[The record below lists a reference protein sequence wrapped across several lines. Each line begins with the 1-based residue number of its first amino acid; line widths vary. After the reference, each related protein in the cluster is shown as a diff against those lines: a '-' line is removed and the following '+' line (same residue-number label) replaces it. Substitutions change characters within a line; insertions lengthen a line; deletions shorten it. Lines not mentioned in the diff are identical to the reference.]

1 MITTVNPCVVVKD
14 GVCDFGP
21 RYIFA
26 VSRHNTLKH
35 GGFGH
40 RLFFTEKFVCS
51 CMVSF
56 VMTTSSLLLCALLH
70 TMLCCSLPYA
80 LAHFRSSSVLS
91 STIFPCRTSDVVR
104 TSDDPNPKPAQYLR
118 TSVIFRTSDILTAHS
133 ARFPVSLVSDVRP
146 LSDVRHIGTSDVR
159 TTSDVRNL
167 AAYKV

>member
-1 MITTVNPCVVVKD
+1 MEYVTLD
-14 GVCDFGP
+14 P

-26 VSRHNTLKH
+26 VSKRNTLKH

-91 STIFPCRTSDVVR
+91 STIFPCRTSDGVR
-104 TSDDPNPKPAQYLR
+104 TSDVPNPKPAQYLR
-118 TSVIFRTSDILTAHS
+118 TSVIFRTSD
-133 ARFPVSLVSDVRP
+133 
-146 LSDVRHIGTSDVR
+146 TSDVR
-159 TTSDVRNL
+159 KPTDVRHLNCAFCQVPSFARFGRPSSFGRPTYWHVGRPNDVGRPQPGRL
-167 AAYKV
+167 